1 LFKEELVMSKM
12 RIKKGDR
19 VRVISGKDAGKEGKI
34 LARDIKKDTIIVEG
48 VNMITKSMRPTQKD
62 PRGGLVKKE
71 AVLQASKAMLVCPS
85 CGKATRVGR
94 AFLDSGKK
102 VRICK
107 KCGEIIDKV

>member
-1 LFKEELVMSKM
+1 MAMSKM

-19 VRVISGKDAGKEGKI
+19 VRVTSGKDAGKEGKI
-34 LARDIKKDTIIVEG
+34 LSRDIDKDTVIVEN
-48 VNMITKSMRPTQKD
+48 VNMITKSVRPSQKD

-71 AVLQASKAMLVCPS
+71 AAMKASKTMLVCPS

-94 AFLDSGKK
+94 SFLDSGKK
-102 VRICK
+102 VRVCK

>member
-1 LFKEELVMSKM
+1 MSKM

-34 LARDIKKDTIIVEG
+34 LRRNVEKDTVVVESINF
-48 VNMITKSMRPTQKD
+48 VTKSVRPTQKD
-62 PRGGLVKKE
+62 PRGGLVKRE
-71 AVLQASKAMLVCPS
+71 AAVAASKVMLVCPK

-94 AFLDSGKK
+94 AFLDDGKK

-107 KCGEIIDKV
+107 KCGEIVDKA

>member
-1 LFKEELVMSKM
+1 MSKM

-34 LARDIKKDTIIVEG
+34 LKRNIDKDTVVVEN
-48 VNMITKSMRPTQKD
+48 VNFVTKSVRPTQKD

-71 AVLQASKAMLVCPS
+71 AALSASKVMLVCPK
-85 CGKATRVGR
+85 CGKATRAGR
-94 AFLDSGKK
+94 AFLDDGKK

-107 KCGEIIDKV
+107 QCGEIIDKA

>member
-1 LFKEELVMSKM
+1 MSKM

-34 LARDIKKDTIIVEG
+34 LSRDPKKDTIIVEN

-71 AVLQASKAMLVCPS
+71 AALRASKAMLVCPS

-102 VRICK
+102 VRVCK
-107 KCGEIIDKV
+107 KCGEIVDKV

>member
-1 LFKEELVMSKM
+1 MSKM

-34 LARDIKKDTIIVEG
+34 LKRNIDKDTVVVEN
-48 VNMITKSMRPTQKD
+48 VNFVTKSVRPTQKD

-71 AVLQASKAMLVCPS
+71 AALSASKVMLVCPK
-85 CGKATRVGR
+85 CGKAPRVGR
-94 AFLDSGKK
+94 AFLDDGKK

-107 KCGEIIDKV
+107 QCGEIIDKA